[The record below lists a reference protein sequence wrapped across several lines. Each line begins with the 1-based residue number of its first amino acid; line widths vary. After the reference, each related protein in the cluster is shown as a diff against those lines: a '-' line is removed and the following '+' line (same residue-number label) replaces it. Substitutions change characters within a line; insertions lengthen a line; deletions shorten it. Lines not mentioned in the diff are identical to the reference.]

1 MPMNISG
8 KPCGANNRGFSLL
21 EVLVA
26 LLILMVGLLGLTSL
40 EMMALRKNHDSYLR
54 NQAIL
59 QGQDM
64 ADRMHANAAGV
75 KAGAYDTSTTPYT
88 IPVCI
93 STSSTPVLNCT
104 PVQIAQYDINEW
116 NTNNANLLP
125 SGAGTITGPDIN
137 GRFTITESWT
147 EIEEGGADTKSFSF
161 KVKPLP

>member
-8 KPCGANNRGFSLL
+8 RPCGANDRGFSLL

-26 LLILMVGLLGLTSL
+26 LMVLMVGLLGLTSL
-40 EMMALRKNHDSYLR
+40 EMMAMRKNHDSYLR

-59 QGQDM
+59 QAQDM
-64 ADRMHANAAGV
+64 ADRMHANEAGV
-75 KAGAYDTSTTPYT
+75 KAGAYDTTITTT
-88 IPVCI
+88 VPVCI
-93 STSSTPVLNCT
+93 STSTTPVINCT
-104 PVQIAQYDINEW
+104 PIQIARYDINEW

-125 SGAGTITGPDIN
+125 SGAGTITGPDVN

-147 EIEEGGADTKSFSF
+147 EIEQSGADTKSFSF